1 MTKTGIA
8 CSFPGWRVQRGYER
22 ILMRVKEIMTTEVKT
37 VSPKS
42 TIQEAAKL
50 MSQFRIG
57 CLLVA
62 EKKALVGIITESDIM
77 REVVSK
83 NMLPSKAKVEE
94 FMTREVVA
102 VGPDT
107 EIEDAADA
115 MTERNV
121 KRLPVIY
128 KNQLVGI
135 VSAVDIVAAEPKLM
149 EQIAKIVLLPV
160 KKKLAA
166 G

>member
-1 MTKTGIA
+1 
-8 CSFPGWRVQRGYER
+8 
-22 ILMRVKEIMTTEVKT
+22 MRVKEIMTVGVKT

-42 TIQEAAKL
+42 TVREAAKL
-50 MSQFRIG
+50 MSRFRIG
-57 CLLVA
+57 CLLVT
-62 EKKALVGIITESDIM
+62 EKKILVGIITETDIM

-83 NMLPSKAKVEE
+83 NLLPSKVKVGN
-94 FMTREVVA
+94 FMSKEVIA

-107 EIEDAADA
+107 ELEDAADA
-115 MTERNV
+115 MTERKV

-135 VSAVDIVAAEPKLM
+135 VSAVDIVAAEPRLM

-160 KKKLAA
+160 KKKLSA

>member
-1 MTKTGIA
+1 MKI
-8 CSFPGWRVQRGYER
+8 
-22 ILMRVKEIMTTEVKT
+22 KEIMTTDVKT
-37 VSPKS
+37 ISPKS
-42 TIQEAAKL
+42 SIREAAKL
-50 MSQFRIG
+50 MSQFGIG

-83 NMLPSKAKVEE
+83 NVLPSKVSVKQ
-94 FMTREVVA
+94 FMSREVIA

-107 EIEDAADA
+107 ELEDAADA
-115 MTERNV
+115 MTERKV

-149 EQIAKIVLLPV
+149 EQIAKIVLFPV

>member
-1 MTKTGIA
+1 
-8 CSFPGWRVQRGYER
+8 
-22 ILMRVKEIMTTEVKT
+22 MRVKDIMTADVKT

-42 TIQEAAKL
+42 SIQEAAKL

-57 CLLVA
+57 CLIVT
-62 EKKALVGIITESDIM
+62 EKKLLAGIITESDIM

-83 NMLPSKAKVEE
+83 NKLPSKVKVEE
-94 FMTREVVA
+94 FMTTEVVA
-102 VGPDT
+102 VGPET
-107 EIEDAADA
+107 EIEDAADS
-115 MTERNV
+115 MTERRV
-121 KRLPVIY
+121 KRLPVISR
-128 KNQLVGI
+128 NQLVGI

-149 EQIAKIVLLPV
+149 EQIAKIVLFPV

>member
-1 MTKTGIA
+1 
-8 CSFPGWRVQRGYER
+8 
-22 ILMRVKEIMTTEVKT
+22 MRVKEIMTTGVKT

-42 TIQEAAKL
+42 TVQEAAKL

-57 CLLVA
+57 CLLVT
-62 EKKALVGIITESDIM
+62 EKKILVGIITETDIM

-83 NMLPSKAKVEE
+83 NLLPSKVKVGK
-94 FMTREVVA
+94 FMSKEVIA

-107 EIEDAADA
+107 ELEDAADA
-115 MTERNV
+115 MTERKV

-128 KNQLVGI
+128 KNQLIGI
-135 VSAVDIVAAEPKLM
+135 VSAVDIVAAEPRLM

-160 KKKLAA
+160 KKKLSA

>member
-1 MTKTGIA
+1 MK
-8 CSFPGWRVQRGYER
+8 
-22 ILMRVKEIMTTEVKT
+22 VKEIMTADVKT
-37 VSPKS
+37 VSAKS
-42 TIQEAAKL
+42 TIQEAARL
-50 MSQFRIG
+50 MSEFRIG

-62 EKKALVGIITESDIM
+62 EKKTLVGIITESDIM

-83 NMLPSKAKVEE
+83 NLLPSKVKVGE
-94 FMTREVVA
+94 FMTKEVVA

-107 EIEDAADA
+107 EIEDAANA
-115 MTERNV
+115 MTERKV

-128 KNQLVGI
+128 RNQLVGI
-135 VSAVDIVAAEPKLM
+135 VSAVDIVAAQPKLM
-149 EQIAKIVLLPV
+149 EQIAKIVLFPA

>member
-1 MTKTGIA
+1 M
-8 CSFPGWRVQRGYER
+8 V
-22 ILMRVKEIMTTEVKT
+22 RVKEIMTAEVKT

-77 REVVSK
+77 KEVVSK
-83 NMLPSKAKVEE
+83 NLLPSKVKVGE

-115 MTERNV
+115 MTERKV

-128 KNQLVGI
+128 RNQLVGI

>member
-1 MTKTGIA
+1 
-8 CSFPGWRVQRGYER
+8 VQRGYER

>member
-1 MTKTGIA
+1 
-8 CSFPGWRVQRGYER
+8 
-22 ILMRVKEIMTTEVKT
+22 MRVKEIMTTGVKT

-50 MSQFRIG
+50 MSEFRIG
-57 CLLVA
+57 CLLVT
-62 EKKALVGIITESDIM
+62 EKKILVGIITESDIM

-83 NMLPSKAKVEE
+83 NLLPSKVKVGE
-94 FMTREVVA
+94 FMSKEVIA

-107 EIEDAADA
+107 ELEDAADA
-115 MTERNV
+115 MTERKV

-149 EQIAKIVLLPV
+149 EQIAKLVLLPV
-160 KKKLAA
+160 KKKLSA

>member
-1 MTKTGIA
+1 MKI
-8 CSFPGWRVQRGYER
+8 
-22 ILMRVKEIMTTEVKT
+22 KEIMTTEVKT

-50 MSQFRIG
+50 MSNFRIG

-62 EKKALVGIITESDIM
+62 EKKALVGIITETDIM

-83 NMLPSKAKVEE
+83 NMLPSKVKVEQ
-94 FMTREVVA
+94 FMTKEVIV

-107 EIEDAADA
+107 ELEDAADA
-115 MTERNV
+115 MTEKKV

-135 VSAVDIVAAEPKLM
+135 VSAVDIVAAEPRLM